1 MSLQAYQ
8 RTQRTTESPRDTEYR
23 LFGLVT
29 GSLMEAEGAPR
40 TDPRLIRAI
49 DWNRRMW
56 STLAADC
63 AGDGNALPKTVRA
76 QIISLSLWVSRYS
89 SEVMRNGAP
98 LEPLI
103 DVNRS
108 IMQGLAAR
116 AEPQM
121 TA

>member
-8 RTQRTTESPRDTEYR
+8 TTQARSENPRESEYR

-29 GSLMEAEGAPR
+29 GALIDARDAER
-40 TDPRLIRAI
+40 TDPKLIRAI

-56 STLAADC
+56 SALAADC
-63 AGDGNALPKTVRA
+63 AGGGNQLPDEVRA
-76 QIISLSLWVSRYS
+76 QIISLSIWVSKHS
-89 SEVMRNGAP
+89 GEVMRKKAS

-108 IMQGLAAR
+108 IMQGLEAR
-116 AEPQM
+116 GA
-121 TA
+121 

>member
-29 GSLMEAEGAPR
+29 GSLIDASSAAR
-40 TDPRLIRAI
+40 TDPKLIRAL
-49 DWNRRMW
+49 DWNRRLW
-56 STLAADC
+56 SALANDC
-63 AGDGNALPKTVRA
+63 SGDGNALPKEVRA

-89 SEVMRNGAP
+89 SEVMREGRS

-103 DVNRS
+103 EVNRS
-108 IMQGLAAR
+108 IMQGLGVAAGV
-116 AEPQM
+116 AG
-121 TA
+121 A